1 MLSSY
6 QFLDGRCFVV
16 LHFLKQSCLHD
27 LVRHVQFC
35 TRMEQ
40 TRLSAAHL
48 PDMYW
53 QAVDLGACIG
63 LVAAGLEA
71 VAQLTTLTKLNLSG
85 YSNPSLSFYGNQDES
100 HVTSFHGLRDI
111 VTGLTG
117 GRDRQARIIGLA
129 T

>member
-1 MLSSY
+1 ML
-6 QFLDGRCFVV
+6 
-16 LHFLKQSCLHD
+16 LHYMEQSFLHD

-35 TRMEQ
+35 TRMKQ
-40 TRLSAAHL
+40 ARNSAAHL
-48 PDMYW
+48 SDMNQ

-71 VAQLTTLTKLNLSG
+71 VAQLTTLTKLDLSG
-85 YSNPSLSFYGNQDES
+85 YSNPSLSFYGNRDDS
-100 HVTSFHGLRDI
+100 HVTSFHGLRDV

-117 GRDRQARIIGLA
+117 GRDRQARIIELA